1 MLRLIKFIIVLFI
14 LIVVAVAS
22 LFIASVEQQPLVLAT
37 GSEQV
42 NAAESV
48 HVLLDQLRLSIK
60 NRTSD
65 QNIPLSEDQLNSL
78 VGFAQRANAKFHGQ
92 VNITPAASN
101 FSASYKLPDNP
112 LGAYVNFSAL
122 VMPGPGVHV
131 SEVRLGRIVL
141 PGKPTVSTL
150 TWLADWW
157 TDSDIASQ
165 FVRQVERIAM
175 SDGEMLI
182 SLRPLDQFLRDLND
196 LKRGIS
202 VDTDLS
208 VSTAY
213 YLKYIAEL
221 KVGDSYSPQSLAA
234 FMGPLFAEA
243 QSRSDKNSAALENEA
258 VIMALAIYAG
268 HHRFANFVGDVQP
281 NAKRVAV
288 PRLKPVLAKRSD
300 LNQHFIFSAAIK
312 VLSKQGFSAAI
323 GEFKELMDRADG
335 GTGYSFVDLA
345 ADHAGLQFAHVATSP
360 ATAQKVQSVLAG
372 QVDESLFFPSIAQ
385 LPENLD
391 KASFVRRFNKVDS
404 PEYLLLV
411 DEIDRRISQLPL
423 HQD

>member
-1 MLRLIKFIIVLFI
+1 LFRLIKFTLVFLILVL
-14 LIVVAVAS
+14 VAVAS
-22 LFIASVEQQPLVLAT
+22 LFIASVEQQPLVTTT
-37 GSEQV
+37 GSEQI

-48 HVLLDQLRLSIK
+48 HVLLKQLDHSIK
-60 NRTSD
+60 NRTRD
-65 QNIPLSEDQLNSL
+65 QNIPLSENQLNSL
-78 VGFAQRANAKFHGQ
+78 VGFAQRADPKFHGQ
-92 VNITPAASN
+92 VNITPVASN
-101 FSASYKLPDNP
+101 FSASYQLPDNP
-112 LGAYVNFSAL
+112 FGAYVNFSAL

-157 TDSDIASQ
+157 TNSDIASQ
-165 FVRQVERIAM
+165 FVRQVEHIRMFDSEMVIA
-175 SDGEMLI
+175 
-182 SLRPLDQFLRDLND
+182 LRPLDQFLRDLND
-196 LKRGIS
+196 LKRGMS

-221 KVGDSYSPQSLAA
+221 KVGDSYSPQSLAV
-234 FMGPLFAEA
+234 FMGPLFAAA
-243 QSRSDKNSAALENEA
+243 QSRSDEASAILENEA
-258 VIMALAIYAG
+258 AIMALAIYAG

-281 NAKRVAV
+281 DTKHVAV
-288 PRLKPVLAKRSD
+288 PRRKPVLAQRSD

-335 GTGYSFVDLA
+335 GSGYSFVDLA
-345 ADHAGLQFAHVATSP
+345 ADHAGLQFAQIATSA
-360 ATAQKVQSVLAG
+360 ATAQKLQGVLAG
-372 QVDESLFFPSIAQ
+372 QADEGLFFPSIAQ

-404 PEYLLLV
+404 PQYQLLV
-411 DEIDRRISQLPL
+411 DEIDRRISQLPI

>member
-1 MLRLIKFIIVLFI
+1 VLLTLFM
-14 LIVVAVAS
+14 VSVAS
-22 LFIASVEQQPLVLAT
+22 LFIASVEPQPLVTAS

-42 NAAESV
+42 NDAESV
-48 HVLLDQLRLSIK
+48 HVLLEQLRHSIK
-60 NRTSD
+60 NRTRY
-65 QNIPLSEDQLNSL
+65 QNISLSENQLNSL
-78 VGFAQRANAKFHGQ
+78 VGFAQRANPKFQGR

-112 LGAYVNFSAL
+112 LGSYVNFSAL

-165 FVRQVERIAM
+165 FVRQVERIVM
-175 SDGEMLI
+175 FDTEMVI

-208 VSTAY
+208 VRTAY
-213 YLKYIAEL
+213 YLKYIAGL
-221 KVGDSYSPQSLAA
+221 KVGDSYSPQSLAV
-234 FMGPLFAEA
+234 FMGPLFAET
-243 QSRSDKNSAALENEA
+243 QSRSDKDSAILENEA
-258 VIMALAIYAG
+258 AIMALAIYAG

-281 NAKRVAV
+281 DAKHVAV
-288 PRLKPVLAKRSD
+288 PRRKPVLAQRSD

-335 GTGYSFVDLA
+335 GSGYSFVDLA
-345 ADHAGLQFAHVATSP
+345 ADHAGLQFAQIATAP

-372 QVDESLFFPSIAQ
+372 QVDERLFFPSIAQ

-404 PEYLLLV
+404 PEYQLLV
-411 DEIDRRISQLPL
+411 DEIDRRISQLPI